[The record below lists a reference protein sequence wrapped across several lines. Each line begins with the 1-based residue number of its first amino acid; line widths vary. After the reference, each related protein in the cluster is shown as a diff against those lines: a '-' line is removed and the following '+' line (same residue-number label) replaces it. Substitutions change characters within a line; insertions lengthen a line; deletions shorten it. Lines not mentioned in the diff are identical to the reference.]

1 MRCMSKIQNQYFKS
15 KSGLV
20 YINFIWVLFLFALLS
35 TTACVPADG
44 ELGSTQGGLD
54 YSEDAVS
61 YSDIDLEEE
70 ELETD
75 LVFQFVN
82 DPYCGEVA
90 GTIHGFCSDQGC
102 KKRGGKCKAVDSDSD
117 GIRDNCICKGTKNG
131 SAKTSSDADGGTPS
145 VTSTDPDGGT
155 PSVTSTDLDGETPY
169 VKKKRGNRAVRP
181 LPAPKSGVSTAKG
194 GCTVTAG
201 TIYGICADSGC
212 KKRGGKCKAVDT
224 DSDGLRDDCK
234 CIGAKKGSGTSNQA
248 AFNY

>member
-1 MRCMSKIQNQYFKS
+1 MRCISKIQNQVLQSKPVSIYF
-15 KSGLV
+15 
-20 YINFIWVLFLFALLS
+20 NFVCVLFLFALLS
-35 TTACVPADG
+35 TTACVPVDG

-70 ELETD
+70 KLETG
-75 LVFQFVN
+75 LVFDFVH

-117 GIRDNCICKGTKNG
+117 GIRDNCICKG
-131 SAKTSSDADGGTPS
+131 AKKGT
-145 VTSTDPDGGT
+145 
-155 PSVTSTDLDGETPY
+155 
-169 VKKKRGNRAVRP
+169 NRDVGP
-181 LPAPKSGVSTAKG
+181 VPAPKPAVSTAKG

-201 TIYGICADSGC
+201 TIHGICADSGC

-234 CIGAKKGSGTSNQA
+234 CIGAKKGSGTSTQA
-248 AFNY
+248 VFNY